1 MAQISE
7 SEYLICQGRDGL
19 SQVCRLAVIAGSFK
33 LPDYY
38 ASIITGITENET
50 MMTIA
55 EKVKT
60 NRLRNAWSQEQL
72 AEIASLSVRTVQR
85 TEKGQKPSLET
96 LSALASAFDINVSDL
111 SDESYIASNVLD
123 ERISEAKIQVE
134 QETQFYRILLTA
146 VLVCAALII
155 INSLFTPES
164 YWSVVVAVIWGGL
177 VIFRGIRVFIMR
189 GKITLWQQRRL
200 QKILRSGNKSPDNKT
215 TKR

>member
-1 MAQISE
+1 MEQNSE

-19 SQVCRLAVIAGSFK
+19 SLACHLAVTVESFK
-33 LPDYY
+33 LPNYY
-38 ASIITGITENET
+38 ASIITGMTITEN

-60 NRLRNAWSQEQL
+60 NRLRKAWSQEQL

-85 TEKGQKPSLET
+85 TEKGQKTSLET
-96 LSALASAFDINVSDL
+96 LSALASAFDINVSEL
-111 SDESYIASNVLD
+111 SDESYIASDVLD
-123 ERISEAKIQVE
+123 ERISDAKIQVA

-146 VLVCAALII
+146 VLVCTALII

-177 VIFRGIRVFIMR
+177 VIFRGIRVFIMKE
-189 GKITLWQQRRL
+189 KIALWQQRRL
-200 QKILRSGNKSPDNKT
+200 QKILRSGNKITDNKT